1 MVTKVDLRHMFYEN
15 ERFGLTMIWITLG
28 AAVIAIICIIRYELY
43 KNQIKQFRDSIRFI
57 EQHNSNMRIT
67 HEIFNREIDDL
78 VIDLNRLMEK
88 HRSMQNE
95 VEKKEQTL
103 KDLVTNLS
111 HDIRTPLT
119 SLDGYFQLLMS
130 CEVKED
136 RERYYKIISGRIE
149 SLRILLDQLFM
160 YMKLQNNSYE
170 FEMNDCN
177 LNKLLYDGLFE
188 FYQEF
193 TDRGMEPIIEIPE
206 ETIMIKANPPAF
218 HRIIQNII
226 KNILEH
232 GSNQFVVRLAITGK
246 KVSIEFKNEYLSNNH
261 IDISKIFDRFYK
273 ADSARTSSSTG
284 LGLAIAKE
292 LILKMK
298 GEINASVNENTF
310 TIAMKF
316 DMLK

>member
-1 MVTKVDLRHMFYEN
+1 
-15 ERFGLTMIWITLG
+15 MIWITLV
-28 AAVIAIICIIRYELY
+28 AVVIAIFCIIRYEIYRSQL
-43 KNQIKQFRDSIRFI
+43 KQFRDSIRFI
-57 EQHNSNMRIT
+57 ERHNSNMRIT
-67 HEIFNREIDDL
+67 HEISNREIEDL
-78 VIDLNRLMEK
+78 VLDLNRLMEM
-88 HRSMQNE
+88 HRNMQNE
-95 VEKKEQTL
+95 VEKKEQAL

-119 SLDGYFQLLMS
+119 SLDGYFQLLMT

-170 FEMNDCN
+170 FEMSDCN

-193 TDRGMEPIIEIPE
+193 TDRSMEPIVEIPE
-206 ETIMIKANPPAF
+206 ETIMIKTNYPAF
-218 HRIIQNII
+218 SRVIQNII

-232 GSNQFVVRLAITGK
+232 GSNKFAVRVATVGK
-246 KVSIEFKNEYLSNNH
+246 KVSIEFENGFLSSNSM
-261 IDISKIFDRFYK
+261 DISKIFDRFYK
-273 ADSARTSSSTG
+273 ADSARTSTSTG

-292 LILKMK
+292 LVLKMK
-298 GEINASVNENTF
+298 GEISATANESTF
-310 TIAMKF
+310 TIIIQF
-316 DMLK
+316 DMIG